1 MVPINYSIKNLTT
14 RRSTTI
20 AAAFGLALV
29 VFVFATV
36 LMLSN
41 GIEKTLGRSAQGD
54 IAILQRKGAENEL
67 SSFIEGTALN
77 VALAAAE
84 VARRPDGRPDGVG
97 EVAIAAV
104 FEKADGK
111 GSANVQIRGVTSDV
125 MAFRPNVKIVE
136 GRPLQPNTDEV
147 IIGRALRG
155 RYKGTDLGATLEL
168 RKNHPMKVVGVF
180 DDGGTSFESEI
191 WTDVETLRAV
201 SGRPGLISS
210 IRVRLA
216 SASKFDSFKAAIA
229 QTPGLSLE
237 VLRESDYYD
246 QQSAGTSLFV
256 RVMGLLIAA
265 FCSIGATIGAMI
277 TMHASV
283 AHRRREIGTLR
294 ALGFSRT
301 SILLSC
307 LLESLALALLGGTLG
322 VFGALAMSLV
332 EFSFVNLATGTQ
344 IIFPFEPT
352 PKLLLMSLT
361 FTLGMGLLGGMAPA
375 VRAAWTNPIVAMRD

>member
-14 RRSTTI
+14 RRATTI
-20 AAAFGLALV
+20 ATACGLALV
-29 VFVFATV
+29 VFVFASV

-41 GIEKTLGRSAQGD
+41 GIEKTLGRTAQGD

-67 SSFIEGTALN
+67 SSFIEGTTVN
-77 VALAAAE
+77 IALAAAE

-97 EVAIAAV
+97 EIAIAAV

-111 GSANVQIRGVTSDV
+111 GFTNVQIRGVTSDV
-125 MAFRPNVKIVE
+125 MVFRPNVRIVA

-155 RYKGTDLGATLEL
+155 RYKDTELGATLEL

-180 DDGGTSFESEI
+180 EDGGTSFESEI

-201 SGRPGLISS
+201 SGRPGLVSS

-216 SASKFDSFKAAIA
+216 SASKFDSFKAALT

-246 QQSAGTSLFV
+246 QQSAGTSMFV

-283 AHRRREIGTLR
+283 AHRKREIGTLR
-294 ALGFSRT
+294 ALGFSRA
-301 SILLSC
+301 SILFSC
-307 LLESLALALLGGTLG
+307 LLESLALAFIGGTIGIL
-322 VFGALAMSLV
+322 GALAMSLV

-361 FTLGMGLLGGMAPA
+361 FTLGMGLLGGMVPA
-375 VRAAWTNPIVAMRD
+375 VRAAWTNPIAAMRD

>member
-1 MVPINYSIKNLTT
+1 MVPIKYSIKNLTT

-67 SSFIEGTALN
+67 SSFIEGPALN
-77 VALAAAE
+77 IVLAAAE
-84 VARRPDGRPDGVG
+84 VARRADGRPDGVG

-125 MAFRPNVKIVE
+125 MVFRPNVKIVE

-147 IIGRALRG
+147 IIGRAIRG
-155 RYKGTDLGATLEL
+155 RYKGMELGATLEL

-216 SASKFDSFKAAIA
+216 SASKFDSFKASLA
-229 QTPGLSLE
+229 QTPRLSLE

-246 QQSAGTSLFV
+246 RQSAGTSLFI
-256 RVMGLLIAA
+256 RVMGLLITA

-283 AHRRREIGTLR
+283 ANRRREIGTLR

-307 LLESLALALLGGTLG
+307 LLESLTLALIGGTLG

-344 IIFPFEPT
+344 IVFPFEPT
-352 PKLLLMSLT
+352 PRLLLMSLT
-361 FTLGMGLLGGMAPA
+361 FTLGMGLLGGMVPA